1 MPPKDSI
8 ENRLIVHELPSAPK
22 FIGRDP
28 ELESLRDF
36 WSGSDQV
43 VSLIG
48 LGGAGKTALADRFL
62 NWVESND
69 APDWLLVWSFYDDPD
84 ANAFLETLYR
94 FLTGDQQAEVK
105 GSGWFH
111 LLREELSGTKR
122 VLLIL
127 DGLERVQ
134 RPITD
139 ASGIYGDL
147 EDPLLKGLLTRLASS
162 GGRTKAVITSRFP
175 VATVEPY
182 LGRGYQVLNVEQL
195 PNSAVKD
202 LMALRGIHLD
212 DLSLA
217 RFVST
222 FGSHALSLDLLAG
235 AIENYFDRNVESLPP
250 FSSNCEPAATLAY
263 VLKIY
268 EERLPVE
275 ERDILSRLCVFRFGV
290 DAHTLHRVFLSS
302 QNEALA
308 GSLAGLT
315 EAQIDELVDRLIDR
329 HLVYRES
336 HNKYTV
342 HPAVRDHFYRLFRD
356 PSDVHGAIAKHFGT
370 LAQRPGIG
378 LPTDKESLDLLEEL
392 IHHATQAKSISEA
405 VEIYFS
411 RLGGND
417 HLNGTLG
424 EYARTYRILSTFPEC
439 PDPSAMYHSERA
451 FGNLEQALHWRPKN
465 HYILLLAGKLK
476 ELSTDGSDATRA
488 MALSLMGKDAAIPER
503 SPDFPV
509 CSAMAYLF
517 KGEIDTARRLAENEI
532 AISGYE
538 DDRVRNQLALAECYR
553 LNGRISEAK
562 ALVDR
567 ASEWI
572 LQSASQEHLSS
583 LQLGRANIALEE
595 ANYDSARFAM
605 AEGLQVAQEAGFRL
619 HECLFRLAEARMA
632 ELMEDY
638 PAIMEA
644 AGKALEIAQSCSFEY
659 GRVRAAH
666 YLETYHLPALA
677 AERTA

>member
-111 LLREELSGTKR
+111 LLREELSGNKR

-195 PNSAVKD
+195 PNSAVKE

-235 AIENYFDRNVESLPP
+235 AIENYFDR
-250 FSSNCEPAATLAY
+250 
-263 VLKIY
+263 
-268 EERLPVE
+268 
-275 ERDILSRLCVFRFGV
+275 DI
-290 DAHTLHRVFLSS
+290 
-302 QNEALA
+302 
-308 GSLAGLT
+308 
-315 EAQIDELVDRLIDR
+315 
-329 HLVYRES
+329 
-336 HNKYTV
+336 
-342 HPAVRDHFYRLFRD
+342 
-356 PSDVHGAIAKHFGT
+356 
-370 LAQRPGIG
+370 
-378 LPTDKESLDLLEEL
+378 
-392 IHHATQAKSISEA
+392 
-405 VEIYFS
+405 
-411 RLGGND
+411 
-417 HLNGTLG
+417 
-424 EYARTYRILSTFPEC
+424 
-439 PDPSAMYHSERA
+439 
-451 FGNLEQALHWRPKN
+451 
-465 HYILLLAGKLK
+465 
-476 ELSTDGSDATRA
+476 
-488 MALSLMGKDAAIPER
+488 
-503 SPDFPV
+503 
-509 CSAMAYLF
+509 
-517 KGEIDTARRLAENEI
+517 
-532 AISGYE
+532 
-538 DDRVRNQLALAECYR
+538 
-553 LNGRISEAK
+553 
-562 ALVDR
+562 
-567 ASEWI
+567 
-572 LQSASQEHLSS
+572 
-583 LQLGRANIALEE
+583 
-595 ANYDSARFAM
+595 
-605 AEGLQVAQEAGFRL
+605 
-619 HECLFRLAEARMA
+619 
-632 ELMEDY
+632 
-638 PAIMEA
+638 
-644 AGKALEIAQSCSFEY
+644 
-659 GRVRAAH
+659 
-666 YLETYHLPALA
+666 
-677 AERTA
+677 